1 MMYSFDLT
9 IDSRCAKIPWSK
21 GPRKLCAFI
30 YVLQC
35 TVQLLSYLVDECI
48 GFKFWCEQ
56 NTPHMARAIS
66 FIKNTF
72 VCLFDV
78 GYRLQVHLTCQKTMC
93 IHVCPAF
100 YGSVDSKAVLGL
112 IWFEQNTPHI
122 ANYFIH

>member
-1 MMYSFDLT
+1 MCIHLCT
-9 IDSRCAKIPWSK
+9 TVHCA
-21 GPRKLCAFI
+21 AAVF
-30 YVLQC
+30 
-35 TVQLLSYLVDECI
+35 VDECI

-78 GYRLQVHLTCQKTMC
+78 GYRLQVHLTRQKTMC

-100 YGSVDSKAVLGL
+100 YGSVDSKVVLGL